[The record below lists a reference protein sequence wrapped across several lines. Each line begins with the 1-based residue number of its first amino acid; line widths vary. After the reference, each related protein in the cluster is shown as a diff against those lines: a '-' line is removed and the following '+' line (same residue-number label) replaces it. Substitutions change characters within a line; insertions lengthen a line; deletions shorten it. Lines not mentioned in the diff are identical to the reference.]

1 MQLVYNVVLLSAVE
15 QNESVI
21 YIHIT
26 TFLDYFSNIH
36 YEVLIKLPVL
46 HSKASLFIYLAAP

>member
-1 MQLVYNVVLLSAVE
+1 MVYNVVLLSAVE